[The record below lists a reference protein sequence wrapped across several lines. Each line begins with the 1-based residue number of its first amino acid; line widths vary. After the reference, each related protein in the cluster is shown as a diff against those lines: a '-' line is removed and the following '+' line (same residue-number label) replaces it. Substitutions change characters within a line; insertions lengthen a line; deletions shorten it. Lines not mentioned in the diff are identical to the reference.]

1 MLDPDSAE
9 YQRKD
14 TRETI
19 LTQARIMADGDWH
32 NCRILNI
39 STGGAKLQIDRRIS
53 HGTPI
58 SLQIG
63 EFGQFGATV
72 AWQQDTEVGVK
83 FTHDALEMA
92 AVIMG
97 LASYG

>member
-1 MLDPDSAE
+1 MLEPDSTE
-9 YQRKD
+9 YKRKD
-14 TRETI
+14 TRESI
-19 LTQARIMADGDWH
+19 LTQARIMVDGDWH

-39 STGGAKLQIDRRIS
+39 STGGAKLQIDGRIG
-53 HGTPI
+53 HGTPV

-72 AWQQDTEVGVK
+72 AWQQDAEIGVK

>member
-1 MLDPDSAE
+1 MLEPDSTE
-9 YQRKD
+9 YKRKD
-14 TRETI
+14 TRESI
-19 LTQARIMADGDWH
+19 LTQARIMADGGWH

-39 STGGAKLQIDRRIS
+39 STGGAKLQIALRIDL
-53 HGTPI
+53 GAPV

-63 EFGQFGATV
+63 EFGQFSATV
-72 AWQQDTEVGVK
+72 AWQQDTEIGVK

-92 AVIMG
+92 AVVMG

>member
-1 MLDPDSAE
+1 MLEPDSAE
-9 YQRKD
+9 YKRKD

-19 LTQARIMADGDWH
+19 LTQAKIMVDGDWR

-39 STGGAKLQIDRRIS
+39 STGGAKLQIDGRVA
-53 HGTPI
+53 HGTPV

-72 AWQQDTEVGVK
+72 AWQQDAEIGVK
-83 FTHDALEMA
+83 FTHDSLEMA

>member
-1 MLDPDSAE
+1 MLEPDGTE
-9 YQRKD
+9 YKRKD
-14 TRETI
+14 TRESI
-19 LTQARIMADGDWH
+19 LTQARIMAGEGWH

-39 STGGAKLQIDRRIS
+39 STGGAKLQTDRRIG
-53 HGTPI
+53 HGTAVL
-58 SLQIG
+58 LQIG
-63 EFGQFGATV
+63 EFGQFSATV
-72 AWQQDTEVGVK
+72 AWQQDTEIGVK